1 MADEPNPMA
10 AAEAHLHR
18 RIQELRERARAERTA
33 ARQAASPAAEPAAG
47 GAAASPPAD
56 LRTILARAESH
67 VDELRS
73 TAASLVQ
80 ELPAQVEAAIE
91 RALDEHSTGKRLAEL
106 RMLLRSLAAQV
117 EQVNHD
123 LLAER
128 LGRIEDLELLVD
140 LVSTGFSSVRQDV
153 ANLAAD
159 VGRVAGGV
167 DDVHTRLDQPVQV
180 TVERTRQTGVRDL
193 FKPTEPARDPSVA
206 GAPGSGAD
214 S

>member
-33 ARQAASPAAEPAAG
+33 SRQAATPGAEPPPTPG
-47 GAAASPPAD
+47 SSTPPAD

-73 TAASLVQ
+73 TAASLVHD
-80 ELPAQVEAAIE
+80 LPAQVEAAIE

-106 RMLLRSLAAQV
+106 RMLLRSLSAQV
-117 EQVNHD
+117 ERVNHD

-140 LVSTGFSSVRQDV
+140 LVSTGFSAVRQDV
-153 ANLAAD
+153 ADLASD

-167 DDVHTRLDQPVQV
+167 DDVHHRLDQPVQV
-180 TVERTRQTGVRDL
+180 TVERTRQTGVREL
-193 FKPTEPARDPSVA
+193 FKPTETARDPSVT
-206 GAPGSGAD
+206 GLHGGGAD
-214 S
+214 G

>member
-33 ARQAASPAAEPAAG
+33 ARQAAEPAAG